1 MLFSSSNIKNTL
13 LMCITMAITLFLLRG
28 FNSEIELTL
37 IEFVPCILS
46 SGIGAILVFLYLY
59 FFPSQ
64 RKDKFIT
71 FFIPGV
77 VLMLAIITTG
87 LSSFW
92 LIDEL
97 ILMLSFIFGGQQL
110 SESVEKSL

>member
-1 MLFSSSNIKNTL
+1 
-13 LMCITMAITLFLLRG
+13 MAVTLFLLRS

-37 IEFVPCILS
+37 INLIPYILS
-46 SGIGAILVFLYLY
+46 SAIGAILVFLYLY

-64 RKDKFIT
+64 RKDKFLT

-77 VLMLAIITTG
+77 VLMVALIKTD

-92 LIDEL
+92 FIDEL
-97 ILMLSFIFGGQQL
+97 TLMMSFMFSGQQL
-110 SESVEKSL
+110 SEPIENSL